1 MHRVILISQNV
12 HHIHSSKKGQ
22 PIVINH
28 NRLAFF
34 ILLRFY
40 RNWMIKLTL
49 RLTNYLS
56 SAYFQPP
63 PNER

>member
-1 MHRVILISQNV
+1 MHRVILISLNV
-12 HHIHSSKKGQ
+12 HHIHPHKKDQ
-22 PIVINH
+22 PIVIDH
-28 NRLAFF
+28 NRLVFF

-40 RNWMIKLTL
+40 SNWMIKLTL
-49 RLTNYLS
+49 HLTNYLS